1 MEVRC
6 SIVTL
11 KESNY
16 SFNLTGDK
24 VRGSPS
30 NMTNIAV
37 LYLDDP
43 LYQPDDDNFMETL
56 IASHM
61 TKLPTGAWVCNFC
74 NKESKF
80 KRNIGRLH
88 LNEGSLILNL

>member
-1 MEVRC
+1 MGSPQGWGTAGKGPAWINV
-6 SIVTL
+6 
-11 KESNY
+11 N
-16 SFNLTGDK
+16 
-24 VRGSPS
+24 VRGSPP

-80 KRNIGRLH
+80 KRNIGRL
-88 LNEGSLILNL
+88 